1 MNGELGSR
9 LKEFTMAKIVT
20 TSLHKYLIQ
29 LPEAI
34 LDYPFGADI
43 HVYKV
48 EGKVFAIYFKD
59 DTSESIN
66 LKCDPVHAQE
76 LRAVFREVTP
86 GYHMN
91 KKHWNTLDLT
101 GDLPKAEIHRQ
112 IDHSYDLIVKK
123 LPKATKQ
130 RLRILHERLAWLK

>member
-1 MNGELGSR
+1 MTNTS
-9 LKEFTMAKIVT
+9 T
-20 TSLHKYLIQ
+20 TDLHPYLMQ
-29 LPEAI
+29 LPEAV

-59 DTSESIN
+59 DKREIIN
-66 LKCDPVHAQE
+66 LKCDPAHAQE
-76 LRAVFREVTP
+76 LRAVFTEVTP

-101 GDLPKAEIHRQ
+101 GDLPAGEIQRQ

-123 LPKATKQ
+123 LPKVTKQ

>member
-1 MNGELGSR
+1 MT
-9 LKEFTMAKIVT
+9 KAFT
-20 TSLHKYLIQ
+20 TSLHEYLIQ

-34 LDYPFGADI
+34 LDYPFGPEAA
-43 HVYKV
+43 VYKV
-48 EGKVFAIYFKD
+48 EGKVFAIAVD
-59 DTSESIN
+59 GRIN

-76 LRAVFREVTP
+76 LRAVFNEVTP

-101 GDLPKAEIHRQ
+101 GDLPKSEIHRQ

-130 RLRILHERLAWLK
+130 RLRILYERLAWLK

>member
-1 MNGELGSR
+1 MT
-9 LKEFTMAKIVT
+9 KAFTT
-20 TSLHKYLIQ
+20 PLHEYLIQ
-29 LPEAI
+29 LPETI
-34 LDYPFGADI
+34 LDYPFGPEAA
-43 HVYKV
+43 VYKV
-48 EGKVFAIYFKD
+48 EGKVFAIAVD
-59 DTSESIN
+59 GRIN

-76 LRAVFREVTP
+76 LRAVFNEVTP

-101 GDLPKAEIHRQ
+101 GDLPKSEIHRQ

-130 RLRILHERLAWLK
+130 RLRILYERLAWLK

>member
-1 MNGELGSR
+1 MT
-9 LKEFTMAKIVT
+9 KAFTT
-20 TSLHKYLIQ
+20 PLHEYLIQ

-34 LDYPFGADI
+34 LDYPFGPEAA
-43 HVYKV
+43 VYKV
-48 EGKVFAIYFKD
+48 EGKVFAIAVD
-59 DTSESIN
+59 GRIN

-76 LRAVFREVTP
+76 LRAVFNEVTP

-101 GDLPKAEIHRQ
+101 GDLPKSEIHRQ

-130 RLRILHERLAWLK
+130 RLRILYERLAWLK

>member
-1 MNGELGSR
+1 MTNTS
-9 LKEFTMAKIVT
+9 T
-20 TSLHKYLIQ
+20 TDLHPYLMQ
-29 LPEAI
+29 LPEAV

-59 DTSESIN
+59 DKREIIN
-66 LKCDPVHAQE
+66 LKCDPAHAQE
-76 LRAVFREVTP
+76 LRAVFTEVTP

-101 GDLPKAEIHRQ
+101 GDLPAGEIQRQ

-130 RLRILHERLAWLK
+130 RLRILYERLAWLT

>member
-1 MNGELGSR
+1 MT
-9 LKEFTMAKIVT
+9 KAFTKP
-20 TSLHKYLIQ
+20 LHEYLIQ

-34 LDYPFGADI
+34 LDYPFGPEAA
-43 HVYKV
+43 VYKV
-48 EGKVFAIYFKD
+48 EGKVFAIAV
-59 DTSESIN
+59 EGRIN

-76 LRAVFREVTP
+76 LRAVFTEVTP

-91 KKHWNTLDLT
+91 KTHWNTLDLS
-101 GDLPKAEIHRQ
+101 GDLPLGEIHRQ

-130 RLRILHERLAWLK
+130 RLRILYERLAWLK

>member
-1 MNGELGSR
+1 MT
-9 LKEFTMAKIVT
+9 KAFTT
-20 TSLHKYLIQ
+20 PLHKYLSK

-34 LDYPFGADI
+34 LDYPFGLDAA
-43 HVYKV
+43 VYKV
-48 EGKVFAIYFKD
+48 EGKVFAIAA
-59 DTSESIN
+59 EGRIN

-76 LRAVFREVTP
+76 LRSVFREITP

-101 GDLPKAEIHRQ
+101 GDLPRSEIHRL
-112 IDHSYDLIVKK
+112 IDHSYDMVVKG

-130 RLRILHERLAWLK
+130 RLRIQYERLAWLK

>member
-1 MNGELGSR
+1 MTKVFS
-9 LKEFTMAKIVT
+9 TP
-20 TSLHKYLIQ
+20 LHKYLIK

-34 LDYPFGADI
+34 LDYPFGPEAA
-43 HVYKV
+43 VYKI
-48 EGKVFAIYFKD
+48 EGKVFAIAV
-59 DTSESIN
+59 ESRIN

-76 LRAVFREVTP
+76 LRAVFSEVTP

-101 GDLPKAEIHRQ
+101 GDLPKSEIHRQ

-130 RLRILHERLAWLK
+130 RLRILYERLAWLK

>member
-1 MNGELGSR
+1 MNMN
-9 LKEFTMAKIVT
+9 KP
-20 TSLHKYLIQ
+20 LHKFIMK
-29 LPEAI
+29 LPNAI

-48 EGKVFAIYFKD
+48 EGKVFAIYFRD
-59 DTSESIN
+59 STNESIN

-76 LRAVFREVTP
+76 LRSIFSEITP

-91 KKHWNTLDLT
+91 KKHWNTIDLT
-101 GDLPKAEIHRQ
+101 GDLPMSEVFRLV
-112 IDHSYDLIVKK
+112 DHSYDLVVKK

-130 RLRILHERLAWLK
+130 RLRILYERLAWL

>member
-1 MNGELGSR
+1 MT
-9 LKEFTMAKIVT
+9 KAFTT
-20 TSLHKYLIQ
+20 PLHEYLIQ

-34 LDYPFGADI
+34 LVYPFGPEAA
-43 HVYKV
+43 VYKV
-48 EGKVFAIYFKD
+48 EGKVFAIAVD
-59 DTSESIN
+59 GRIN

-76 LRAVFREVTP
+76 LRAVFSEITP

-101 GDLPKAEIHRQ
+101 GDLPNSEIHRQ

-130 RLRILHERLAWLK
+130 RLRILYERLAWLK

>member
-1 MNGELGSR
+1 MNPN
-9 LKEFTMAKIVT
+9 KP
-20 TSLHKYLIQ
+20 LHKYLMSQ
-29 LPEAI
+29 PNAE
-34 LDYPFGADI
+34 LDYPFGPDA

-59 DTSESIN
+59 STSESIN

-76 LRAVFREVTP
+76 LRTVFSEITP

-91 KKHWNTLDLT
+91 KKHWNTLDLK
-101 GDLPKAEIHRQ
+101 GDLPKSEVHRL
-112 IDHSYDLIVKK
+112 IDHSYDLVVKS

-130 RLRILHERLAWLK
+130 RLRILYERLAWLK

>member
-1 MNGELGSR
+1 MNQSP
-9 LKEFTMAKIVT
+9 
-20 TSLHKYLIQ
+20 HDYLIQ
-29 LPEAI
+29 LPCAT

-59 DTSESIN
+59 DTRETIN

-76 LRAVFREVTP
+76 LRAVFREITP

-91 KKHWNTLDLT
+91 KRHWNTLDLK
-101 GDLPKAEIHRQ
+101 GDLPKKEVHRL
-112 IDHSYDLIVKK
+112 IDHSYDLVVKS

-130 RLRILHERLAWLK
+130 RLRILYERLAWLK